1 MRCSKWGTDLEGS
14 TGGIAV
20 NNNFLLMFTDMMY
33 GRVTYKRLLDFLLHS
48 EVF

>member
-14 TGGIAV
+14 TGEIAV

-33 GRVTYKRLLDFLLHS
+33 GRVTYKRLHS